1 MIILGID
8 PGVADIGY
16 ALVRKSSEIKLES
29 CGLIQIH
36 GYNQNQRLCKIFE
49 ELNLL
54 IDKYNPQACSIEKLF
69 YFKNQKTVMDV
80 SEGRGVIKLVLSKRN
95 IQYREYTPK
104 EVKRLIS
111 GNGLANK
118 DQVKRSVEYIL
129 SSNFDNLQD
138 DVTDAIAL
146 ALVYSYD
153 DSIYSR

>member
-16 ALVRKSSEIKLES
+16 AIVKKDNKIKLES
-29 CGLIQIH
+29 CGLIQVH
-36 GYNQNQRLCKIFE
+36 GCSQNQRLCRIFE
-49 ELNLL
+49 ELSFI
-54 IDKYNPQACSIEKLF
+54 IDKYNPDACSIEKIF

-80 SEGRGVIKLVLSKRN
+80 SEGRGVIKLVLSRKN

-118 DQVKRSVEYIL
+118 DQVRRSVEYIL
-129 SSNFDNLQD
+129 GSNFNNLQD

-146 ALVYSYD
+146 ALIYSDD